1 MDLPA
6 GWRIGPAEAAEIS
19 NAAWWDAFQ
28 DPALSKLL
36 AEAIAGSL
44 DLKAA
49 AARVDEARAQYGLAR
64 SALFPQLNAD
74 ASGERLRVSMPGGGG
89 YGHPFERDTSAVLD
103 DVLNGYVSIEA
114 AAREYG
120 VAIRSTRR
128 ADEQVSMPEHFSV
141 DGAATTALRSVRA
154 R

>member
-1 MDLPA
+1 MPTIDRAAAIAAVCALAACAVGPDYTRPPMDLPA

-49 AARVDEARAQYGLAR
+49 AARVDEARARQSHDVPGAVDLAGE
-64 SALFPQLNAD
+64 AELQQLRPV
-74 ASGERLRVSMPGGGG
+74 SEREL
-89 YGHPFERDTSAVLD
+89 
-103 DVLNGYVSIEA
+103 
-114 AAREYG
+114 
-120 VAIRSTRR
+120 
-128 ADEQVSMPEHFSV
+128 
-141 DGAATTALRSVRA
+141 
-154 R
+154 